1 MSDCNTIVSF
11 TWREVKRLPLSIL
24 VIERRDGYITRMAAV
39 SPSPLID
46 AFGRRISYVR
56 LSVTDRCDLRCTY
69 CMSEHQTF
77 LPRKDLLTWEEM
89 LRLSRF
95 LVERGVE
102 RLRIT
107 GGEPLVRK
115 GVLDF
120 LKALGAEVHAGRL
133 KELTL
138 TTNGT
143 LLKGAVPALVE
154 AGIRRINVSCDTLK
168 PDAYRRITRG
178 GDLSKVLD
186 GIEAAQG
193 AGLKVKLNV
202 VALQQD
208 NRDEL
213 PDIIAFAHARGISV
227 SLIETMPLDGVGGDE
242 IAGRE
247 AQFVS
252 LKDVLSDLQSFW
264 QVVPATET
272 TGGPARYYRVA
283 ETGGVLGLI
292 TPLSHNFCDTCNR
305 VRVTCTGQLYMCLGQ
320 DDQVDLREP
329 LRTDATDA
337 GLADALDRA
346 LALKPRRH
354 DFFIASEALPGRD
367 GQPIHRPK
375 RTMSLTGG

>member
-1 MSDCNTIVSF
+1 MS
-11 TWREVKRLPLSIL
+11 L
-24 VIERRDGYITRMAAV
+24 A
-39 SPSPLID
+39 SPSPLVD

-77 LPRKDLLTWEEM
+77 LPRKDLLSWEET

-95 LVERGVE
+95 LIGRGVE

-120 LKALGAEVHAGRL
+120 LRELGAEVHAGRL
-133 KELTL
+133 RELTL

-154 AGIRRINVSCDTLK
+154 AGVRRINVSCDTLK
-168 PDAYRRITRG
+168 PDIYRRITRG
-178 GDLSKVLD
+178 GDLAKVLD
-186 GIEAAQG
+186 GIDAAQT
-193 AGLKVKLNV
+193 AGIKVKLNV

-208 NRDEL
+208 NRAEL
-213 PDIIAFAHARGISV
+213 PDIIAFAHARGLAV
-227 SLIETMPLDGVGGDE
+227 SLIETMPMGDE

-247 AQFVS
+247 TQFVS
-252 LKDVLSDLQSFW
+252 LKDVLLDLQSFW
-264 QVVPATET
+264 QVVPSTEA

-283 ETGGVLGLI
+283 ETGGLLGLI

-320 DDQVDLREP
+320 DDQVDLRGP
-329 LRTDATDA
+329 LRDDA
-337 GLADALDRA
+337 GEDRLNAALDEA
-346 LALKPRRH
+346 LRFKPRRH
-354 DFFIASEALPGRD
+354 DFFIASDALPTRD
-367 GQPIHRPK
+367 GQPIHRPA